1 VSDLRR
7 SPRRFPRAVIACF
20 DALRWLGS
28 RLWPGR
34 AAYAWRLA
42 HGGLRLERVDVP
54 VPGLPAALADLRLVQ
69 LSDLHAGCFLDEA
82 SLQPVVALARACAP
96 HLLLLT
102 GDFIT
107 RSADDVHLLGVALA
121 RIDAPLGKFAV
132 FGNHDYRGRREPQL
146 VAALRRQGVTVLR
159 NATVRLSHG
168 GERLALTGLEDLE
181 ESKGA
186 DLDRALA
193 GQSGDEPVRVLLCH
207 HPDVV
212 DSLPPGR
219 FQLVLSGHT
228 HGGQIVLP
236 GLSALLA
243 RWMPRRVRG
252 DHPLPGGGLLHVN
265 RGIGALIVPLRVGSP
280 AEVTCLTLRA
290 APPAAGTPGTP
301 GTPARA
307 APHGRAA

>member
-7 SPRRFPRAVIACF
+7 PPRRFPGPVIRGL

-28 RLWPGR
+28 RVWPGR
-34 AAYAWRLA
+34 AAYAWQLA
-42 HGGLRLERVDVP
+42 HGGLELVRVDVA
-54 VPGLPAALADLRLVQ
+54 VPGLPAALDGLRLVQ

-82 SLQPVVALARACAP
+82 SLQPVIAVARACEP

-102 GDFIT
+102 GDYIT
-107 RSADDVHLLGVALA
+107 TTADDVHLLGVALA

-132 FGNHDYRGRREPQL
+132 FGNHDYRGRREPEL

-159 NATVRLSHG
+159 NATVTIVHG
-168 GERLALTGLEDLE
+168 GAQLAITGLEDLE

-193 GQSGDEPVRVLLCH
+193 GQAGDEAVRVLLCH

-212 DSLPPGR
+212 DVLPSGR
-219 FQLVLSGHT
+219 FHLVLSGHT

-236 GLSALLA
+236 GSSTLLA
-243 RWMPRRVRG
+243 RWMSKRLRG
-252 DHPLPGGGLLHVN
+252 DHALPDGGLLHVN
-265 RGIGALIVPLRVGSP
+265 RGIGVLIVPIRFGSP
-280 AEVTCLTLRA
+280 AEVTCLTLR
-290 APPAAGTPGTP
+290 
-301 GTPARA
+301 RA
-307 APHGRAA
+307 TASGRAA